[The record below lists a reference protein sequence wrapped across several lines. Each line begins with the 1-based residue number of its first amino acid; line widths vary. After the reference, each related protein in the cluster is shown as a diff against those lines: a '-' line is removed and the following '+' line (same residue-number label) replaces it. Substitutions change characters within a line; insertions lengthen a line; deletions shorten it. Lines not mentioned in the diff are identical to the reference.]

1 MKVALRFNHKIVT
14 DPIISTVILE
24 KKARLNIL
32 NAQVNEKGGK
42 VLLEVPD
49 EQADVVIKSFKSYG
63 VEVEVGKII
72 EILEDECMECG
83 HCLTLCPVDAIFFEK
98 DYSIGLDEKKCIQCG
113 SCIDACPTRAIKLY
127 GQSS

>member
-1 MKVALRFNHKIVT
+1 MKVALRFSHEIVT

-42 VLLEVPD
+42 VLLDVPD
-49 EQADVVIKSFKSYG
+49 DQADDVIKTFRNLG

-72 EILEDECMECG
+72 EILKEKCIECG
-83 HCLTLCPVDAIFFEK
+83 HCVTLCPVDAIFFKE
-98 DYSIGLDEKKCIQCG
+98 DYSIGLDEGKCIQCG
-113 SCIDACPTRAIKLY
+113 SCLDCCPTRAIKLY
-127 GQSS
+127 GQGS